1 MKTKFFDITLV
12 LKALM
17 LTVAIGIFFNAK
29 AWGDNSPQLLR
40 DSAVSDVQAPLE
52 NPDYDKTSTSRYSKK
67 RFKFTVG
74 DVSRYLPTGITKGIL
89 QLTNNVGTSNKVRYR
104 LQAC

>member
-1 MKTKFFDITLV
+1 MKTKFVDTTLV

-17 LTVAIGIFFNAK
+17 LTVAGGIFFNAK

-40 DSAVSDVQAPLE
+40 DSAVSDVQVLLE

-67 RFKFTVG
+67 RFKFIVG
-74 DVSRYLPTGITKGIL
+74 VSRYLGAIMQLVSTTK
-89 QLTNNVGTSNKVRYR
+89 KP
-104 LQAC
+104 